1 MKNYLKNESYMIEAS
16 KPKSKSTKKSYLLLI
31 KKTKNNNDNVWGC
44 WHYESPK
51 KKFYKKIEEPCEY
64 RNYKEALF
72 LAIENKSTFSQLSIP
87 APILTTMT
95 KSEPVISTLEKKT
108 SRGPMVNYF
117 AVENTKLDNS
127 GVMSLVRVCHLWPS
141 VLRAETPS

>member
-31 KKTKNNNDNVWGC
+31 KKRKIIMITFGMLTLRIS
-44 WHYESPK
+44 E
-51 KKFYKKIEEPCEY
+51 KKFYKKIEEPCEQ
-64 RNYKEALF
+64 KLQGALF

-95 KSEPVISTLEKKT
+95 KSESVISTLEKNP
-108 SRGPMVNYF
+108 SRVSYG
-117 AVENTKLDNS
+117 KLFCCRKYRCDW
-127 GVMSLVRVCHLWPS
+127 LVFFLVH
-141 VLRAETPS
+141 AF

>member
-1 MKNYLKNESYMIEAS
+1 MLKIGEFFPLLYQIKWWKNYLKNESYLIEAS

-72 LAIENKSTFSQLSIP
+72 LAIENKSTF
-87 APILTTMT
+87 
-95 KSEPVISTLEKKT
+95 KSAIYTCTYTYNYDKVRASYIYARKK
-108 SRGPMVNYF
+108 NF
-117 AVENTKLDNS
+117 
-127 GVMSLVRVCHLWPS
+127 
-141 VLRAETPS
+141 